1 LASETAVTLLPAL
14 ALSLSQ
20 EFKPEGAQAMKEKQK
35 QQEEAE
41 QEVVWS
47 LSEWRKTRKKV
58 SRADYNLLRRT
69 SLSHTLSL
77 ESSNILERIVASR
90 EDLALLTALLPI
102 TEEDNGQPL
111 AKVLDRLTE
120 QGVPGP
126 VLEQVDR
133 GHRQVA
139 VWTLLK
145 DIVDHAGTGH
155 RAILQ
160 NQIEKGDIRALSE
173 YVQTLV
179 SADSTEGPTALKE
192 KQAMKTALKE
202 NWVVEGM
209 LEVVKKHPPVKT
221 RGRQAK
227 LEPLT
232 EKAKKKRESTR
243 KSKNG
248 YAADIRKHLQWLKE
262 KFESQNKEF
271 VSFVKRQTDIKEGM
285 KEIASSL
292 IANVSLK
299 DARWHQAAG
308 KFTEYLQKEYNLF
321 LE

>member
-1 LASETAVTLLPAL
+1 
-14 ALSLSQ
+14 
-20 EFKPEGAQAMKEKQK
+20 MKEKQK

-41 QEVVWS
+41 QEVLWS

-77 ESSNILERIVASR
+77 ERSNTSERIIASR
-90 EDLALLTALLPI
+90 EDLASLTALLPI
-102 TEEDNGQPL
+102 IEEDNGQPL
-111 AKVLDRLTE
+111 TKVLARLTE
-120 QGVPGP
+120 QGVSSL
-126 VLEQVDR
+126 VLEQVHR
-133 GHRQVA
+133 GYRQVA

-145 DIVDHAGTGH
+145 DVVDHASAGH

-173 YVQTLV
+173 YVQALV

-192 KQAMKTALKE
+192 KQAIETALKE

-209 LEVVKKHPPVKT
+209 LKVVKKHPPVKT

-232 EKAKKKRESTR
+232 EKAEKKRESTR

-248 YAADIRKHLQWLKE
+248 SDADIRKHFQWLKE
-262 KFESQNKEF
+262 EFESQHKKF
-271 VSFVKRQTDIKEGM
+271 VSFAKKQADIKEGM
-285 KEIASSL
+285 KQIASSL
-292 IANVSLK
+292 IANALK
-299 DARWHQAAG
+299 DARWRQAAG
-308 KFTEYLQKEYNLF
+308 KFTKYLQKEYGLF
-321 LE
+321 LGFE